1 MPRFLELARLEEATQ
16 LLVEGRLKTDG
27 LIDPIVPF
35 SQASEAYMQ
44 MNARPETG
52 IKLGVDHTGEW

>member
-1 MPRFLELARLEEATQ
+1 M
-16 LLVEGRLKTDG
+16 EGRLKTDG

-44 MNARPETG
+44 MNARSETG